1 MEIVVSFKDKFLNG
15 EEFTSFWITDNETF
29 KRYVENFKEVYA
41 DGIEL
46 YFYKGRYVHYNTP
59 EEFLDKLKVKE
70 ISNLTAIE
78 MKDALESDVCGE
90 IDIPYILEYAEGE
103 SEI

>member
-1 MEIVVSFKDKFLNG
+1 MEIVVSFKDKFFNG
-15 EEFTSFWITDNETF
+15 EEFASFWITDDETF
-29 KRYVENFKEVYA
+29 KKYVEKFKDVYA
-41 DGIEL
+41 DGIGL
-46 YFYKGRYVHYNTP
+46 YFDKGRYIHYNTP

>member
-1 MEIVVSFKDKFLNG
+1 MDIAVSFKDKFLDG
-15 EEFTSFWITDNETF
+15 EEFTALWITNDETF
-29 KRYVENFKEVYA
+29 KAYVEKFKEKYS

-46 YFYKGRYVHYNTP
+46 YFYKREYVHYNKP

-70 ISNLTAIE
+70 ISNLAATEI
-78 MKDALESDVCGE
+78 KDILESDVCGE
-90 IDIPYILEYAEGE
+90 IDIPYILEYVEGE